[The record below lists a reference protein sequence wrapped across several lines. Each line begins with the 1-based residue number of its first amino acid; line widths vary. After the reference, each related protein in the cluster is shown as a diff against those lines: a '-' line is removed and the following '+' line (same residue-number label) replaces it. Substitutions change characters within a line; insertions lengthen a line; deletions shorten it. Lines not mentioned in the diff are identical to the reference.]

1 MKKIMLLSLVLLS
14 IVLYAQSWQSK
25 TVARVQNVDESIKLV
40 FTDSSYSYIQKS
52 NISYIVNFPNST
64 YVQIGFLWDGGTS
77 KIVNIKY
84 NTISSPS
91 TASAKALS
99 ALINSWL

>member
-1 MKKIMLLSLVLLS
+1 MFAGYYVN
-14 IVLYAQSWQSK
+14 AQSWQSK
-25 TVARVQNVDESIKLV
+25 DVARVQNVTSSLKLV
-40 FTDSSYSYIQKS
+40 FTDSSFVYIQKEK
-52 NISYIVNFPNST
+52 ISYIVNFPNSV

-84 NTISSPS
+84 NTISQPS

>member
-40 FTDSSYSYIQKS
+40 FTDSSYCYIQKS

-64 YVQIGFLWDGGTS
+64 YVQIGFLWEGGTS
-77 KIVNIKY
+77 KIVNIQY

>member
-1 MKKIMLLSLVLLS
+1 MRKLFIL
-14 IVLYAQSWQSK
+14 IVLFITSISFAQSWQSK
-25 TVARVQNVDESIKLV
+25 DVARVQNVSSSIKLV
-40 FTDSSYSYIQKS
+40 FTDSSYVYIQKQK
-52 NISYIVNFPNST
+52 IGYIVNFPNSK

-84 NTISSPS
+84 NTISQPVS
-91 TASAKALS
+91 ASAKALS